1 MMEQQL
7 KQRLVGA
14 AVLLGMAVLFIP
26 MVLNNS
32 GHPDSELDK
41 VDIPARPEGFSSRIV
56 PLDPAESTDKSES
69 SSQTDEVNLQEK
81 FAETENLP
89 LEPMPAG
96 PEKAESE
103 KEPAGGDSP
112 VRAGITAWA
121 VQLGS
126 FASEENARAL
136 EQRLLKLGYA
146 AFVETINDS
155 KKKVFRVRI
164 GPELLKSAASKLV
177 EQLEAETKLK
187 GIVVRYP

>member
-1 MMEQQL
+1 MEQQL

-26 MVLNNS
+26 MLLNNS
-32 GHPDSELDK
+32 GQPESGLDK

-56 PLDPAESTDKSES
+56 PLDPVEATDQSATTNS
-69 SSQTDEVNLQEK
+69 LADRADDTSAATDS
-81 FAETENLP
+81 LP
-89 LEPMPAG
+89 LEPMPAE
-96 PEKAESE
+96 PEKTDNRQVPVTD
-103 KEPAGGDSP
+103 KSP
-112 VRAGITAWA
+112 VHVGITAWA

-136 EQRLLKLGYA
+136 EQRLLKQGYT
-146 AFVETINDS
+146 AFVETIEDS
-155 KKKVFRVRI
+155 KKRVFRVRI

-177 EQLEAETKLK
+177 EQLETETSLK